1 VRRAD
6 QVGGLGLLTLAV
18 GYAAGA
24 LEYPYWGANGPG
36 SAFMPFWLGVA
47 MAILAVLLF
56 VGASRVGDPGASWLP
71 AGTGLRKL
79 LVVVGATVLF
89 VALLPYVGM
98 IVGTGLFLLGILR
111 FLERYPWTQAAGVA
125 AGTAVAN
132 YLIFTYWL
140 RVPFPV
146 SVLGF

>member
-1 VRRAD
+1 
-6 QVGGLGLLTLAV
+6 
-18 GYAAGA
+18 
-24 LEYPYWGANGPG
+24 
-36 SAFMPFWLGVA
+36 

-56 VGASRVGDPGASWLP
+56 VGASRAGDPGASWLP